1 LQTMDAKNKK
11 ERKSAITSFSLLFF
25 FTLLLFLLLGI
36 TTLTTAKK
44 GISML
49 EEKKVRYD
57 EIFRKQA
64 DYNFRI
70 DNLLRNIN
78 SLKNKDRTN
87 NEHKQ
92 LQQIITQERVRM
104 EDEIEMMDADSV
116 YFSLYKAMLRQ
127 IQATQEVSDQL
138 YKESRQ
144 REYYLE
150 QLQKGRRKLY

>member
-1 LQTMDAKNKK
+1 MDAKNKK

-64 DYNFRI
+64 DYDFRI

>member
-1 LQTMDAKNKK
+1 MDAKNKK
-11 ERKSAITSFSLLFF
+11 ERKSTITSFSLLFF

-116 YFSLYKAMLRQ
+116 YFSLYKAMLYQ

>member
-1 LQTMDAKNKK
+1 MDAKNKK

-92 LQQIITQERVRM
+92 LQQMITQERVRM

-116 YFSLYKAMLRQ
+116 YFSLYKAMLYQ

>member
-1 LQTMDAKNKK
+1 MDAKNKK

-64 DYNFRI
+64 DYNLRI

>member
-1 LQTMDAKNKK
+1 MDAKNKK

-49 EEKKVRYD
+49 EEKKVQYD

-116 YFSLYKAMLRQ
+116 YFSLYKAMLYQ

>member
-1 LQTMDAKNKK
+1 MDAKNKK

>member
-1 LQTMDAKNKK
+1 MDAKNKK

-64 DYNFRI
+64 DYNFSI

>member
-1 LQTMDAKNKK
+1 MDAKNKK
-11 ERKSAITSFSLLFF
+11 ERKSAINSFSLLFF

-116 YFSLYKAMLRQ
+116 YFSLYKAMLHQ

>member
-1 LQTMDAKNKK
+1 MDAKNKK

-49 EEKKVRYD
+49 EEKKVLYD

>member
-1 LQTMDAKNKK
+1 MDAKNKK

-116 YFSLYKAMLRQ
+116 YFSLYKAMLYQ
-127 IQATQEVSDQL
+127 IQETQEVSDQL

>member
-1 LQTMDAKNKK
+1 MDAKNKK

-49 EEKKVRYD
+49 EEKKVQYD

>member
-1 LQTMDAKNKK
+1 MDAKNKK

-57 EIFRKQA
+57 EIFWKQA
-64 DYNFRI
+64 AYNFRI

-116 YFSLYKAMLRQ
+116 YFSLYKAMLYQ

>member
-1 LQTMDAKNKK
+1 MDAKNKK

-138 YKESRQ
+138 YKESGQ

>member
-1 LQTMDAKNKK
+1 MDAKNKK

-25 FTLLLFLLLGI
+25 FTILLFLLLGI

-116 YFSLYKAMLRQ
+116 YFSLYKAMLYQ

>member
-1 LQTMDAKNKK
+1 MDAKNKK

-104 EDEIEMMDADSV
+104 EDEIEMMYADSV
-116 YFSLYKAMLRQ
+116 YFSLYKAMLYQ

>member
-1 LQTMDAKNKK
+1 MDAKNKK

-92 LQQIITQERVRM
+92 LQQIITQERVHM

>member
-1 LQTMDAKNKK
+1 MDAKNKK

-64 DYNFRI
+64 AYNFRI

-116 YFSLYKAMLRQ
+116 YFSLYKAMLYQ

>member
-1 LQTMDAKNKK
+1 MDAKTKK

>member
-1 LQTMDAKNKK
+1 MDAKNKK

-116 YFSLYKAMLRQ
+116 YFSLYKAMLYQ

>member
-1 LQTMDAKNKK
+1 MDAKNKK

-116 YFSLYKAMLRQ
+116 YFSLYKAMLYQ

-138 YKESRQ
+138 YKESRH

>member
-1 LQTMDAKNKK
+1 
-11 ERKSAITSFSLLFF
+11 
-25 FTLLLFLLLGI
+25 
-36 TTLTTAKK
+36 
-44 GISML
+44 ML

>member
-1 LQTMDAKNKK
+1 MDAKNKK

-92 LQQIITQERVRM
+92 LQQIMTQERVRM

-116 YFSLYKAMLRQ
+116 YFSLYKAMLYQ